1 MDYACAL
8 LHLTTGHARQY
19 CFLYKISLYRSEEV
33 RLMTKYYYWCIHSP
47 LEISPQQ
54 YSTILPSLKLHEH
67 PVLLLKGWG
76 GREGK
81 AKPSRQCKYTN
92 ATIQPIIW
100 ESRGRE
106 QMPPPSRPHSLLYHS
121 EYTFTPAF
129 IAWDRGKKRASDWN
143 VTRLHYTLS
152 CHTPTPT
159 TYVIKLV
166 KRSNGLMKSVWR
178 MA

>member
-33 RLMTKYYYWCIHSP
+33 RLMTKYYWCIHSP

-106 QMPPPSRPHSLLYHS
+106 QMPPPSRPHSLYII
-121 EYTFTPAF
+121 P
-129 IAWDRGKKRASDWN
+129 N
-143 VTRLHYTLS
+143 TRLHLHS
-152 CHTPTPT
+152 LLEIAGKRERPTEMSPAYIIHYHVIHLPRLPT
-159 TYVIKLV
+159 SSSL
-166 KRSNGLMKSVWR
+166 SNGLMKSVWR